1 MSTVAFAGVTL
12 GNWQT
17 PKKTL
22 TRDTKETELLSENI
36 HVARSSTVVQFP
48 KVFQCYTVTDE
59 EMVAVEALIN
69 EDYSTLTVD
78 GTDYS
83 NCYVYQISEI
93 WEVSEGSGKWTYSI
107 EFRQADVY
115 D

>member
-1 MSTVAFAGVTL
+1 
-12 GNWQT
+12 
-17 PKKTL
+17 
-22 TRDTKETELLSENI
+22 
-36 HVARSSTVVQFP
+36 
-48 KVFQCYTVTDE
+48 
-59 EMVAVEALIN
+59 VEALIN
-69 EDYSTLTVD
+69 EDYSTLAID

-93 WEVSEGSGKWTYSI
+93 FEVTEGSGIWTYSI